1 MKIGIIGY
9 GKMGKAIEKVAIDR
23 GHLISFKTNNCD
35 LNLIN
40 DVDVTIEFSTPESA
54 FTNIK
59 NCIDSNVPVVSG
71 TTGWL
76 EDLDDI
82 KKLCDK
88 KNGSFLYASNFS
100 LGANLFFELNKKL
113 AHLMSDKNQYKTSI
127 DETHH
132 IHKVDKP
139 SGTAITLADDIIS
152 NSRYKNWELDSSS
165 KDKININSSREK
177 EVNGVHKV
185 VYSSENDII
194 SIKHEALNRNG
205 FALGAVISAEWLV
218 NKKGCFSIS
227 DMLIIG

>member
-35 LNLIN
+35 INLIN

-54 FTNIK
+54 FANIK
-59 NCIDSNVPVVSG
+59 NCIDTNVPVVSG

-132 IHKVDKP
+132 IHKLDRP

-205 FALGAVISAEWLV
+205 FALGAVMGLRLALLFQQS
-218 NKKGCFSIS
+218 G
-227 DMLIIG
+227 

>member
-100 LGANLFFELNKKL
+100 LGANLFFELNKNL
-113 AHLMSDKNQYKTSI
+113 AHLMSDMNQYKTSI

-152 NSRYKNWELDSSS
+152 NSRYKNWELDSNS
-165 KDKININSSREK
+165 KHKININSTRKK
-177 EVNGVHKV
+177 EVSGVHKV

-227 DMLIIG
+227 DMLNIG

>member
-23 GHLISFKTNNCD
+23 GHLIIFKTNNCD
-35 LNLIN
+35 LNLIK

-127 DETHH
+127 NETHH
-132 IHKVDKP
+132 IHKLDRP

-194 SIKHEALNRNG
+194 SIKHEALNRNV

>member
-9 GKMGKAIEKVAIDR
+9 GKMGKAIEKVAKDR
-23 GHLISFKTNNCD
+23 GHLISFKTNNCN

-40 DVDVTIEFSTPESA
+40 DVDVTIEFSTPKSA

-59 NCIDSNVPVVSG
+59 HCLDSNVPVVSG
-71 TTGWL
+71 TSGWL
-76 EDLDDI
+76 DYFDDI
-82 KKLCDK
+82 KKLCNN

-100 LGANLFFELNKKL
+100 LGANLFFELNKRL
-113 AHLMSDKNQYKTSI
+113 AHLMSDKSQYKSSI

-132 IHKVDKP
+132 VHKVDKP
-139 SGTAITLADDIIS
+139 SGTAITLANDIIS
-152 NSRYKNWELDSSS
+152 NSRYKNWELDSNSM
-165 KDKININSSREK
+165 DKININSTREK
-177 EVNGVHKV
+177 EVNGIHRV

-205 FALGAVISAEWLV
+205 FALGAVISAEWLI

-227 DMLIIG
+227 DILN

>member
-9 GKMGKAIEKVAIDR
+9 GKMGKAIERVAIDR
-23 GHLISFKTNNCD
+23 GHLISFKTNKCD
-35 LNLIN
+35 LNFIN

-59 NCIDSNVPVVSG
+59 NCIDTNVPVVSG

-132 IHKVDKP
+132 IHKLDRP

>member
-23 GHLISFKTNNCD
+23 GHLISFKTNKCD
-35 LNLIN
+35 LNFIN

-132 IHKVDKP
+132 INKLDKP

-152 NSRYKNWELDSSS
+152 NSRYKNWELDSNS
-165 KDKININSSREK
+165 KDKININSFREK

-227 DMLIIG
+227 DMLNIG

>member
-35 LNLIN
+35 LNLIK

-59 NCIDSNVPVVSG
+59 NCLDSNVPVVTG

-76 EDLDDI
+76 DDLEDI

-113 AHLMSDKNQYKTSI
+113 AHLMSDKNEYKTSI

-132 IHKVDKP
+132 IHK
-139 SGTAITLADDIIS
+139 
-152 NSRYKNWELDSSS
+152 
-165 KDKININSSREK
+165 
-177 EVNGVHKV
+177 
-185 VYSSENDII
+185 
-194 SIKHEALNRNG
+194 
-205 FALGAVISAEWLV
+205 
-218 NKKGCFSIS
+218 
-227 DMLIIG
+227 

>member
-9 GKMGKAIEKVAIDR
+9 GKMGIAIEKIAIDR
-23 GHLISFKTNNCD
+23 GHSISFKTNNCNS
-35 LNLIN
+35 NLIN
-40 DVDVTIEFSTPESA
+40 DVDVAIEFSTPESA

-59 NCIDSNVPVVSG
+59 NCLHSNVPVVSG

-76 EDLDDI
+76 EGLDNI

-100 LGANLFFELNKKL
+100 LGANIFYELNKKL

-139 SGTAITLADDIIS
+139 SGTAITLANDIIS
-152 NSRYKNWELDSSS
+152 GSRYENWELDSKSE
-165 KDKININSSREK
+165 DKININSFREK
-177 EVNGVHKV
+177 EINGVHRV
-185 VYSSENDII
+185 SYTSENDII
-194 SIKHEALNRNG
+194 SIKHEALDRNG
-205 FALGAVISAEWLV
+205 FAIGAVISAEWLV
-218 NKKGCFSIS
+218 NKNGYFSIS
-227 DMLIIG
+227 DMLNMG

>member
-9 GKMGKAIEKVAIDR
+9 GKMGKAIEKIAIDR
-23 GHLISFKTNNCD
+23 GHSISFKTNNCN

-40 DVDVTIEFSTPESA
+40 NVDVAIEFSTPESA

-59 NCIDSNVPVVSG
+59 NCLDSNVPVVSG

-76 EDLDDI
+76 EDLEDI

-100 LGANLFFELNKKL
+100 LGANIFFELNKKL
-113 AHLMSDKNQYKTSI
+113 AYLMSDNNQYKTSI

-139 SGTAITLADDIIS
+139 SGTAITLANDIIS
-152 NSRYKNWELDSSS
+152 GSSYENWELDSHSEN
-165 KDKININSSREK
+165 KININSFREK
-177 EVNGVHKV
+177 EINGVHRV
-185 VYSSENDII
+185 SYSSENDII
-194 SIKHEALNRNG
+194 SIKHEALDRNG
-205 FALGAVISAEWLV
+205 FALGAVISAEWLF
-218 NKKGCFSIS
+218 NKKGFFSIS
-227 DMLIIG
+227 DMLNMG

>member
-23 GHLISFKTNNCD
+23 GHSVIFKTNDFN

-59 NCIDSNVPVVSG
+59 KCLDSNVPVVTG

-76 EDLDDI
+76 DDLEDI
-82 KKLCDK
+82 KNLCDK

-113 AHLMSDKNQYKTSI
+113 SHLMAGKNEYKTSI
-127 DETHH
+127 NEIHH
-132 IHKVDKP
+132 VHKVDKP
-139 SGTAITLADDIIS
+139 SGTAITLAKDIIS
-152 NSRYKNWELDSSS
+152 DSRYRDWELDSHS
-165 KDKININSSREK
+165 KDKISISSIREN

-185 VYSSENDII
+185 SYSSENDII

-227 DMLIIG
+227 DMLIMG

>member
-9 GKMGKAIEKVAIDR
+9 GKMGKAVEKIAVQR
-23 GHLISFKTNNCD
+23 GHSISFKTNNCN
-35 LNLIN
+35 LNLIK

-59 NCIDSNVPVVSG
+59 NCLDSNVPVVIG

-76 EDLDDI
+76 DDLEDI

-113 AHLMSDKNQYKTSI
+113 AHLMSDKNEYKTSI

-152 NSRYKNWELDSSS
+152 NSRYKNWKLDSNS
-165 KDKININSSREK
+165 KDIININSNREK
-177 EVNGVHKV
+177 EINGVHKV

>member
-23 GHLISFKTNNCD
+23 GHSISFKTNKCD
-35 LNLIN
+35 LNFIN

-152 NSRYKNWELDSSS
+152 NSRYKNWELDSNS
-165 KDKININSSREK
+165 KDKININSTRKK
-177 EVNGVHKV
+177 EVSGVHKV

-227 DMLIIG
+227 DMLNIG

>member
-132 IHKVDKP
+132 IHKLDRP

-152 NSRYKNWELDSSS
+152 NSRYKNWELDSNS
-165 KDKININSSREK
+165 KDKININSNRKK
-177 EVNGVHKV
+177 EVSGVHKV

-227 DMLIIG
+227 DMLNIG

>member
-23 GHLISFKTNNCD
+23 GHLISFKTNKCD
-35 LNLIN
+35 LNFIN

-132 IHKVDKP
+132 IHKLDRP

-152 NSRYKNWELDSSS
+152 NSRYKNWELDSNS
-165 KDKININSSREK
+165 KDKININSNRKK
-177 EVNGVHKV
+177 EVSGVHKV

-227 DMLIIG
+227 DMLNIG

>member
-9 GKMGKAIEKVAIDR
+9 GKMGKAIEKIAIKR
-23 GHLISFKTNNCD
+23 GHSVIFKTNDFN
-35 LNLIN
+35 LKLIN

-54 FTNIK
+54 FNNIK
-59 NCIDSNVPVVSG
+59 ICLDNNVPVISG

-76 EDLDDI
+76 EGLEDI

-100 LGANLFFELNKKL
+100 LGANIFFELNKKL

-139 SGTAITLADDIIS
+139 SGTAITLANDIIS
-152 NSRYKNWELDSSS
+152 GSNYKNWELDSHSE
-165 KDKININSSREK
+165 DKININSFREK
-177 EVNGVHKV
+177 EINGVHRV
-185 VYSSENDII
+185 SYSSENDII
-194 SIKHEALNRNG
+194 SIKHEALDRNG
-205 FALGAVISAEWLV
+205 FALGAVISAEWLF
-218 NKKGCFSIS
+218 NKKGFFSIS
-227 DMLIIG
+227 DMLNMG

>member
-23 GHLISFKTNNCD
+23 GHLISFKTNKCD
-35 LNLIN
+35 LNFIN

-76 EDLDDI
+76 EDLEDI

-113 AHLMSDKNQYKTSI
+113 SHLMADKNEYKTSI

-132 IHKVDKP
+132 VHKVDKP

-152 NSRYKNWELDSSS
+152 NSRYKNWELDSNS
-165 KDKININSSREK
+165 KDKININSNRKK
-177 EVNGVHKV
+177 EVSGVHKV

-227 DMLIIG
+227 DMLNIG

>member
-132 IHKVDKP
+132 IHKLDRP

-177 EVNGVHKV
+177 EVNGVHEV

>member
-113 AHLMSDKNQYKTSI
+113 AHLMSNKNQYKTSI

-132 IHKVDKP
+132 IHKLDKP

-152 NSRYKNWELDSSS
+152 NSRYKNWELDSNS

-227 DMLIIG
+227 DMLNIG

>member
-23 GHLISFKTNNCD
+23 GHLIIFKTNNCD
-35 LNLIN
+35 LNLIK

-132 IHKVDKP
+132 IHKLDRP

-194 SIKHEALNRNG
+194 SIKHKALNRNG

>member
-1 MKIGIIGY
+1 
-9 GKMGKAIEKVAIDR
+9 MGKAIEKVAIDR

-132 IHKVDKP
+132 IHKLDRP

-152 NSRYKNWELDSSS
+152 NSRYKNWELDSNS

>member
-23 GHLISFKTNNCD
+23 GHLIIFKTNNCD
-35 LNLIN
+35 LNLIK

-82 KKLCDK
+82 KMLCDK

>member
-165 KDKININSSREK
+165 NDKININSSREK
-177 EVNGVHKV
+177 EFNGVHKV

-218 NKKGCFSIS
+218 NKKGCFSVS
-227 DMLIIG
+227 DMLIIS

>member
-23 GHLISFKTNNCD
+23 GHLISFKTNKCD
-35 LNLIN
+35 LNFIN

-100 LGANLFFELNKKL
+100 LGANLFFELNKNL
-113 AHLMSDKNQYKTSI
+113 AHLMSDMNQYKTSI

-152 NSRYKNWELDSSS
+152 NSRYKNWELDSNS
-165 KDKININSSREK
+165 KDKININSNRKK
-177 EVNGVHKV
+177 EVSGVHKV

-227 DMLIIG
+227 DMLNIG

>member
-9 GKMGKAIEKVAIDR
+9 GKMGKAVEKIAVQR
-23 GHLISFKTNNCD
+23 GHSIAFKTNDFN

-59 NCIDSNVPVVSG
+59 KCLDSNVPVVTG

-76 EDLDDI
+76 DDLEDI
-82 KKLCDK
+82 KNLCDK

-113 AHLMSDKNQYKTSI
+113 SHLMADKNEYKTSI
-127 DETHH
+127 DEIHH
-132 IHKVDKP
+132 VHKVDKP
-139 SGTAITLADDIIS
+139 SGTAITLAKDIIS
-152 NSRYKNWELDSSS
+152 DSRYRDWELDSHF
-165 KDKININSSREK
+165 KDKISISSIREN

-185 VYSSENDII
+185 SYSSENDII

-227 DMLIIG
+227 DMLIMG

>member
-23 GHLISFKTNNCD
+23 GHSVSFKTNDFN
-35 LNLIN
+35 LKLIN
-40 DVDVTIEFSTPESA
+40 DVNVTIEFSTPESA

-152 NSRYKNWELDSSS
+152 NSRYKNWELDSNS
-165 KDKININSSREK
+165 KDKININSTRKK

>member
-35 LNLIN
+35 INLIN

-54 FTNIK
+54 FANIK
-59 NCIDSNVPVVSG
+59 NCIDTNVPVVSG

-152 NSRYKNWELDSSS
+152 NSRYKNWELGSSS

>member
-23 GHLISFKTNNCD
+23 GHLISFKTNDFN
-35 LNLIN
+35 LNLIK

-59 NCIDSNVPVVSG
+59 NCIDTNVPVVSG

-132 IHKVDKP
+132 INKLDKP

-152 NSRYKNWELDSSS
+152 NSRYKNWELDSNS
-165 KDKININSSREK
+165 KDKININSFREK

>member
-9 GKMGKAIEKVAIDR
+9 GKMGKAVEKIAVQR
-23 GHLISFKTNNCD
+23 GHSIAFKTNDFN

-59 NCIDSNVPVVSG
+59 KCLDSNVPVVTG

-76 EDLDDI
+76 DDLEDI
-82 KKLCDK
+82 KNLCDK

-113 AHLMSDKNQYKTSI
+113 SYLMAGKNEYKTSI
-127 DETHH
+127 DEIHH
-132 IHKVDKP
+132 VHKVDKP
-139 SGTAITLADDIIS
+139 SGTAITLAKDIIS
-152 NSRYKNWELDSSS
+152 DSRYRDWELDSHS
-165 KDKININSSREK
+165 KDKISISSIREN

-185 VYSSENDII
+185 SYSSENDII

-227 DMLIIG
+227 DMLIMG

>member
-23 GHLISFKTNNCD
+23 GHLISFKTNKCD
-35 LNLIN
+35 LNFIN

-59 NCIDSNVPVVSG
+59 NCIDTNVPVVSG

-132 IHKVDKP
+132 INKLDKP

>member
-132 IHKVDKP
+132 IHKLDRP

-152 NSRYKNWELDSSS
+152 NSRYKNWELDSNS

>member
-23 GHLISFKTNNCD
+23 GHLIIFKTNNCD
-35 LNLIN
+35 LNLIK

-82 KKLCDK
+82 KMLCDK

-132 IHKVDKP
+132 IHKLDRP

>member
-23 GHLISFKTNNCD
+23 GHLIIFKTNKCD
-35 LNLIN
+35 LNFIN

-59 NCIDSNVPVVSG
+59 NCIDTNVPVVSG

-100 LGANLFFELNKKL
+100 LGANIFFELNKKL

-132 IHKVDKP
+132 IHKLDRP

>member
-9 GKMGKAIEKVAIDR
+9 GKMGKAVEKIAVQR
-23 GHLISFKTNNCD
+23 GHLISFKTNNCN
-35 LNLIN
+35 LNLIK

-59 NCIDSNVPVVSG
+59 KCLDSNVPVVTG

-76 EDLDDI
+76 DDLEDI
-82 KKLCDK
+82 KNLCDK

-113 AHLMSDKNQYKTSI
+113 SHLMADKNEYKTSI
-127 DETHH
+127 DEIHH
-132 IHKVDKP
+132 VHKVDKP
-139 SGTAITLADDIIS
+139 SGTAITLAKDIIS
-152 NSRYKNWELDSSS
+152 DSRYRDWELDSHS
-165 KDKININSSREK
+165 KDKISISSIREN

-185 VYSSENDII
+185 SYSSENDII

-227 DMLIIG
+227 DMLIMG

>member
-9 GKMGKAIEKVAIDR
+9 GKMGKAVEKIAVQR
-23 GHLISFKTNNCD
+23 GHSIAFKTNDFN

-59 NCIDSNVPVVSG
+59 KCLDSNVPVVTG

-76 EDLDDI
+76 DDLEDI
-82 KKLCDK
+82 KILCDK

-113 AHLMSDKNQYKTSI
+113 SHLMADKNEYKTSI
-127 DETHH
+127 DEIHH
-132 IHKVDKP
+132 VHKVDKP
-139 SGTAITLADDIIS
+139 SGTAITLAKDIIS
-152 NSRYKNWELDSSS
+152 DSRYRDWELDSHS
-165 KDKININSSREK
+165 KDKISISSIREN

-185 VYSSENDII
+185 SYSSENDII

-227 DMLIIG
+227 DMLIMG

>member
-23 GHLISFKTNNCD
+23 GHLISFKTNKCD
-35 LNLIN
+35 LNFIN

-100 LGANLFFELNKKL
+100 LGANLFFELNKNL
-113 AHLMSDKNQYKTSI
+113 AHLMSDMNQYKTSI

-152 NSRYKNWELDSSS
+152 NSRYKNWELDSNS
-165 KDKININSSREK
+165 KDKININSNRKK
-177 EVNGVHKV
+177 EVSGVHKV

>member
-23 GHLISFKTNNCD
+23 GHLISFKTNKCD
-35 LNLIN
+35 LNFIN

-132 IHKVDKP
+132 IHKLDRP

-152 NSRYKNWELDSSS
+152 NSRYKNWELDSNS